1 MSSMSNFYTN
11 PSFLQMNLDRPDFSN
26 TATAGPSTFS
36 RQSSGEEYL
45 NQQTEDELV
54 KLESGSQGGIDGLDG
69 LDVLE
74 DGSEEGDEGVE
85 EGEGEVGEDGAV
97 DNEEPLY
104 VNAKQYHR
112 ILKRRA
118 ARQRLE
124 ELNRL
129 ARSRKVSQTPALDT
143 VVC

>member
-1 MSSMSNFYTN
+1 MTN
-11 PSFLQMNLDRPDFSN
+11 PSAAINGMASI
-26 TATAGPSTFS
+26 AGPSTYARTNS
-36 RQSSGEEYL
+36 PSNDEADYLRSDDEDEE
-45 NQQTEDELV
+45 EHEELV
-54 KLESGSQGGIDGLDG
+54 KMEDGP
-69 LDVLE
+69 DVLL
-74 DGSEEGDEGVE
+74 EEGAD
-85 EGEGEVGEDGAV
+85 V

-129 ARSRKVSQTPALDT
+129 ARSRKVSALSK
-143 VVC
+143 

>member
-1 MSSMSNFYTN
+1 MKNGDDDVEGSD
-11 PSFLQMNLDRPDFSN
+11 P
-26 TATAGPSTFS
+26 
-36 RQSSGEEYL
+36 
-45 NQQTEDELV
+45 V
-54 KLESGSQGGIDGLDG
+54 KE
-69 LDVLE
+69 
-74 DGSEEGDEGVE
+74 E
-85 EGEGEVGEDGAV
+85 EGEGELDV

-129 ARSRKVSQTPALDT
+129 ARSRKVGLFTPLPT
-143 VVC
+143 